1 MLLTPIN
8 LYIAL
13 VVCVAI
19 QRLWEM
25 RISTRNEKKLKQ
37 EFGAVEKF
45 PKHFIFMKL
54 VHALWLVSCVAEGY
68 YRQNPPQWW
77 LIVTGIVL
85 LLIGQILRIVA
96 IRTLDG
102 RWTVKI
108 IVIPE
113 SQPVSGGIYRYIRHP
128 NYLGVIIEILA
139 LPLVFGCFI
148 TAIVFTISNALVL
161 FIRIGAEEKALQ
173 SVSEYRESLP
183 DHRFI
188 PGE

>member
-1 MLLTPIN
+1 MLFTAVN

-13 VVCVAI
+13 VIMVAI

-25 RISTRNEKKLKQ
+25 RISARNEKKLK
-37 EFGAVEKF
+37 EEYRAVEKF
-45 PKHFIFMKL
+45 PRHFIFMKL
-54 VHALWLVSCVAEGY
+54 VHALWLVSCVGEAF
-68 YRQNPPQWW
+68 YRQMPPQWW
-77 LIVTGIVL
+77 WIAVGLIL
-85 LLIGQILRIVA
+85 LLAGQILRIVA

-113 SQPVSGGIYRYIRHP
+113 SVPVAGGIYRYIRHP
-128 NYLGVIIEILA
+128 NYLGVIIEIVA
-139 LPLVFGCFI
+139 LPVIFGCWI
-148 TAIVFTISNALVL
+148 TAIVFSISNALVL
-161 FIRIGAEEKALQ
+161 LIRIRAEEQALQ
-173 SVSEYRESLP
+173 SVSEYKESLP